1 MTSSGTMQTLFFP
14 RMMRPYPIVLLHP
27 TALSEWRPVTRQ
39 RRSWFMAVS
48 SQTNTCTTMSTIPSP
63 APDQAYIDVSA
74 LEAGIINLSIDRF
87 LADTEPEIVSCP
99 SLAFLLR
106 HSKTGFQIV
115 FDLGTRRDFE
125 GYPPAT
131 QKRIQS
137 LGFLPTV
144 KQDVAESL
152 EKGGVAP
159 DEVDAV
165 IVSHL
170 HWDQ

>member
-1 MTSSGTMQTLFFP
+1 MSGGIATVTLP
-14 RMMRPYPIVLLHP
+14 P
-27 TALSEWRPVTRQ
+27 
-39 RRSWFMAVS
+39 
-48 SQTNTCTTMSTIPSP
+48 P

-74 LEAGIINLSIDRF
+74 LEAGNISLPIDKII
-87 LADTEPEIVSCP
+87 ADTEPGIVLCP
-99 SLAFLLR
+99 SLAFALR
-106 HSKTGFQIV
+106 HCKTGFQIV

-131 QKRIQS
+131 QKRIES
-137 LGFLPTV
+137 LGFSPTV
-144 KQDVAESL
+144 KQNVAESL

-159 DEVDAV
+159 GEVDAV